1 METLAGSSREQDDR
15 RVRDHLKASCAR
27 AAVFR
32 DVVNVKQR
40 SQSSNRFEPFVDQQW
55 TAHPIQSTSLVL
67 PQTLSKNA
75 TVEAGARSTSRQALI
90 NSQCSVSY

>member
-1 METLAGSSREQDDR
+1 METLAGSSRELDDR

-32 DVVNVKQR
+32 DVVNVKQQ
-40 SQSSNRFEPFVDQQW
+40 SQSSNRYEPIRDQQW
-55 TAHPIQSTSLVL
+55 SFAHPIQSTSLVL

-75 TVEAGARSTSRQALI
+75 TVEAGARSTSRPPLT
-90 NSQCSVSY
+90 YE